1 MYISI
6 FSCWEESKDNK
17 KKQLQQQR
25 LYIKLNDTSGI
36 CLKPKCFTFELRTLL
51 HTALVNYTFPEVFK
65 CIPTFCLHITKHLNG
80 IS

>member
-51 HTALVNYTFPEVFK
+51 HAALVR
-65 CIPTFCLHITKHLNG
+65 
-80 IS
+80 

>member
-6 FSCWEESKDNK
+6 FSCWEESKDN

-36 CLKPKCFTFELRTLL
+36 CLKPKCFTFELRNQL
-51 HTALVNYTFPEVFK
+51 HAAVVR
-65 CIPTFCLHITKHLNG
+65 
-80 IS
+80 